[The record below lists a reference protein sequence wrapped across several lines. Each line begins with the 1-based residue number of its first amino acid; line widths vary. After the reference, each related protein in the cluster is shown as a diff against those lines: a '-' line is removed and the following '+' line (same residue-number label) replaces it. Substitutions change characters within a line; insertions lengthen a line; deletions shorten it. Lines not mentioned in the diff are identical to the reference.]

1 MRRSRP
7 KHIEG
12 VGRTVVIFLIRVK
25 SCGVVNENILGCTE
39 LARMYSEKHVLS
51 RMSLYFIRVDRAWIG
66 SIVLFRQE

>member
-25 SCGVVNENILGCTE
+25 SGGVVNENILGCTE

-51 RMSLYFIRVDRAWIG
+51 RMSLYYIRVDRAWIG
-66 SIVLFRQE
+66 SIVLFQQE